1 MNQNYSA
8 SYWKTNFSSINESIA
23 LSSVLVVINWIKAS
37 MCVILDFFLLLV
49 NSMDRKNWNSDV

>member
-8 SYWKTNFSSINESIA
+8 SYWKTNFSSIKESIA
-23 LSSVLVVINWIKAS
+23 LSSVLIVINWIKVS